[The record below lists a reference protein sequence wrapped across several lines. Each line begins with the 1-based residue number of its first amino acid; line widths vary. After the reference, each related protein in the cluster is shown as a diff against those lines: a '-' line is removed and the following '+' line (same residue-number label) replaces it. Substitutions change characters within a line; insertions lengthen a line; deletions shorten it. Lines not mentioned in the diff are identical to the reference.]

1 MLTSTFTVTEWWTV
15 AVVSGIALAVAAQSM
30 ATTRRDKLIAVSLP
44 LVGAACIAVNSLAR
58 GYTGLTPLMLYTAT
72 AMGLAVLRVIF
83 AKYVKRQLDLK
94 HAGKPMEEATG
105 KQTAIFLL
113 TFAAVVM
120 AMAVIL

>member
-1 MLTSTFTVTEWWTV
+1 MLTSTFSVTEWWMA

-44 LVGAACIAVNSLAR
+44 LVGAVCIAVNSAAR
-58 GYTGLTPLMLYTAT
+58 GYTGPTPLMLYTAT

-83 AKYVKRQLDLK
+83 AKYVRRQLDLK
-94 HAGKPMEEATG
+94 HAGKPMEVATG